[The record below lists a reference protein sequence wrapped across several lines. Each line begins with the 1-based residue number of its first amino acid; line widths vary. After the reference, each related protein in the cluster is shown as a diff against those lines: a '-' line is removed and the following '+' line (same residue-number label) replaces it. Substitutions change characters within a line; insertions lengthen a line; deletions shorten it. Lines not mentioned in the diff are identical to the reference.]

1 MRNKKRNR
9 VIVVTPSFRL
19 VRNRFGWIGFEKFDG
34 VDNMGAKRWIDL
46 DKSDADQMRIWV
58 DLAIEVADAIEKR
71 AKARRKRVQ
80 S

>member
-1 MRNKKRNR
+1 
-9 VIVVTPSFRL
+9 
-19 VRNRFGWIGFEKFDG
+19 
-34 VDNMGAKRWIDL
+34 MGAKRWIDL